1 MRLESG
7 ARQGPPPSGAIWIGK
22 DLASRLA
29 LKVGSQVKFGEKAFL
44 IDGII
49 AEEPDRLGE
58 GFTLGPVAIIGLS
71 DLPATRL
78 IQPGSLYESQYPLRL
93 LGRAH
98 PEAVGKALT
107 AEFHDPGW
115 RSEVRRVRQV
125 CVSTCRFRWTTD
137 NTNKK

>member
-78 IQPGSLYESQYPLRL
+78 IQPGSLYESKYRLRL
-93 LGRAH
+93 RGSANPAAVEIGRA
-98 PEAVGKALT
+98 A
-107 AEFHDPGW
+107 
-115 RSEVRRVRQV
+115 
-125 CVSTCRFRWTTD
+125 CRERGR
-137 NTNKK
+137 K

>member
-71 DLPATRL
+71 DLPATQL
-78 IQPGSLYESQYPLRL
+78 IQPGRLYESKY
-93 LGRAH
+93 
-98 PEAVGKALT
+98 
-107 AEFHDPGW
+107 
-115 RSEVRRVRQV
+115 
-125 CVSTCRFRWTTD
+125 RFRLPGSSNPQPVDTAMPAAFPESGWGIPHSTPGA
-137 NTNKK
+137 KS